1 MQVNRNAGN
10 FTPDGMPIAVPGDGS
25 LGVPTMFAG
34 TARDNRT
41 SESMF
46 RPDERLIVT
55 EFNNLVIDTRAN
67 KIMRDNF
74 VDDIEKMP
82 RILFSDPVLVRMRA
96 EGQNMSVN
104 DIVEIER
111 FSVTTGTELTWRVI
125 VDE

>member
-1 MQVNRNAGN
+1 MANPLAHKR
-10 FTPDGMPIAVPGDGS
+10 VPKHTV
-25 LGVPTMFAG
+25 LTK
-34 TARDNRT
+34 
-41 SESMF
+41 
-46 RPDERLIVT
+46 
-55 EFNNLVIDTRAN
+55 TRAN

-82 RILFSDPVLVRMRA
+82 RIRFADPVLVRMRA